1 MLPISQQTLDEN
13 IKKLGVANENRIS
26 IRETVR
32 LANML
37 EKESNEKF
45 IRLEMGVPG
54 LKPPQIAIEAEHNAN
69 LKGLGAIYPPVNGI
83 DELKEET
90 SKFAK
95 NFINIDV
102 PPECCLPATGSMQG
116 CFAAFMVANRTDAKK
131 GKTLFIDPG
140 FPVNKAQLRAL
151 GMEFY
156 TFDVY
161 NYRGE
166 KLEAKLEEFLS
177 KGDVSTILY
186 SSPNNPSWI
195 NFTNQELEIIGKM
208 ADKYN
213 AIVIEDL
220 AYFGMDLRRDISQP
234 GQPPYNPSV
243 ANYTKNFIILLSGSK
258 AFSYAGQRI
267 SMMLI
272 SPTIFNSNYPDLL
285 KYFGNAN
292 FGHAMI
298 FDALYTLSTGT
309 THSVQCGFAAILRA
323 CNNGDYNF
331 VNDVREYAKRAKY
344 LKEQFLNN
352 GFSIVYDLDGNQPI
366 GDGFYFTVKYP
377 GLTGTQLIKKML
389 RYGISAIGLNICGSE
404 HSDGLRICVS
414 QLSEDLFPVVKQ
426 RLEMFH
432 NGE

>member
-13 IKKLGVANENRIS
+13 IKKLGVTNENRIS

-331 VNDVREYAKRAKY
+331 VNDIREYAKRAKY

-414 QLSEDLFPVVKQ
+414 QLSEDLFPIVKQ

-432 NGE
+432 KGE